1 MEQTKLINY
10 LRAGFCLFWM
20 KTDEPNRVKSNVY
33 DQLQNWEKPFNVME
47 WDMLKDPNPVA
58 PLLTLGDE
66 QTPENTVTF
75 LYNYHW
81 YIDKP
86 NVIQTM
92 QNSIA
97 FWASKG
103 KAVVIVSP
111 IEKIPIELKKSFTLV
126 ELPLPKDQEIADA
139 MIHVAPDDKYLP
151 AKNKQADLIRVSKGL
166 TRREIENV
174 YALSLVE
181 KGSFQVDIINDYRAQ
196 IVRKSG
202 LADILST
209 DKTFKDVIG
218 YDLLKD
224 QVMETIHNDMAK
236 GIIAIGPTGTGK
248 TSLMQAI
255 ANESGKLAIKIK
267 TGKLFSK
274 YQGESDQ
281 NTDALI
287 DMLTALGDSFCLYDE
302 FEKLFAGVGSSGETD
317 SGTGARM
324 GGAFLEFF
332 EDSPKG
338 IYRGA
343 TCNTFKGIPPEYFR
357 PGRWDSAPWYV
368 DLPSQKVKTKILK
381 HYIEVKD
388 LDPKQKLPAM
398 PLWTGAEIE
407 ALCNNAK
414 MRKISLAKATRYVL
428 PMANVA
434 REEIAAMRKWADGRT
449 VQAEEITEKLTNG
462 KRKLEIAG

>member
-10 LRAGFCLFWM
+10 LRAGFTCFWM
-20 KTDEPNRVKSNVY
+20 TTDEPNRVKTNIYS
-33 DQLQNWEKPFNVME
+33 QLENWEKPFRVIE
-47 WDMLKDPNPVA
+47 WDNLTGNDPNT
-58 PLLTLGDE
+58 PLMELTEGPDDS
-66 QTPENTVTF
+66 VMF

-86 NVIQTM
+86 KTIQII
-92 QNSIA
+92 QNFIA
-97 FWASKG
+97 VWANTG
-103 KAVVIVSP
+103 KAIVIVSP
-111 IEKIPIELKKSFTLV
+111 VEKIPVELKKSFTLV
-126 ELPLPKDQEIADA
+126 ELPLPKDQEIVDA
-139 MIHVAPDDKYLP
+139 MIHVAPSDKYLP
-151 AKNKQADLIRVSKGL
+151 DKNKQSDIVRVSKGL
-166 TRREIENV
+166 TRRELENI

-181 KGSFQVDIINDYRAQ
+181 QGSFQVDVINDYRAQ

-218 YDLLKD
+218 YDLLKN
-224 QVMETIHNDMAK
+224 QVMETIHNPLAK

-248 TSLMQAI
+248 TSIMQAI
-255 ANESGKLAIKIK
+255 ANESGKLAIKIR

-281 NTDALI
+281 NVDALI
-287 DMLTALGDSFCLYDE
+287 NMLTALGDCFCLYDE

-324 GGAFLEFF
+324 GGRFLEFF

-338 IYRGA
+338 NYRGA

-368 DLPSQKVKTKILK
+368 DLPSQKVKTKILN
-381 HYIEVKD
+381 HYIKKFD
-388 LDPKQKLPAM
+388 LTAKQKIPAM

-407 ALCNNAK
+407 ALCHNAK
-414 MRKISLAKATRYVL
+414 MRNISLDNASKFVL
-428 PMANVA
+428 PMAAVA
-434 REEIAAMRKWADGRT
+434 KEEIAAMRKWAEGRT

-462 KRKLEIAG
+462 KRKLEIAN